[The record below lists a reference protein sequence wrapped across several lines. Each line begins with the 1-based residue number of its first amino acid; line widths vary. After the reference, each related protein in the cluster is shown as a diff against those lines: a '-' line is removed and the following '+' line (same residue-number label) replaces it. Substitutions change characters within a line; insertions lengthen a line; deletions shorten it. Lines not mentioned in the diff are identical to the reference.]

1 MYNNY
6 SFYRVIQS
14 FEVILS
20 TSAQQAPLN
29 EVQKFT
35 VPSLTILTE
44 RVSMNGSYTII
55 LFWNNIDHVTLLLTE
70 ECDEPDKRRKEVLH
84 RYY

>member
-6 SFYRVIQS
+6 SFYRVVQS

-44 RVSMNGSYTII
+44 RVSMNCSYTIF
-55 LFWNNIDHVTLLLTE
+55 LE
-70 ECDEPDKRRKEVLH
+70 
-84 RYY
+84 